1 MSRSQ
6 NLDNLEGYV
15 LQYSR
20 DASGESGR
28 IRGLRTAA
36 SPIIFEG
43 TVDAIDHDQI

>member
-43 TVDAIDHDQI
+43 IGGAVDHNQI